1 MATTD
6 ANRPEGKKSAP
17 RRTASKEVRRSQLI
31 DATINSIAKHGIAG
45 TTMSTVTEFAGL
57 SIGIVNFHFKS
68 KQNLLDETLMHLAR
82 EHHDHWWKYYRDAG
96 LNAPEKLLAIVD
108 AHFHPRICTR
118 KKIAVWY
125 AFYGEAGRRAR
136 YRDLVDEIDDERFD
150 VSQALCQEI
159 IDDGPHYGPP
169 ATQIAKTL
177 EGLYDGI
184 CLNIL
189 MYPDQFSRDQAK
201 AQIRAYL
208 ASVFPGNIDM
218 PIFDEDD
225 VRGAQNRGSG

>member
-1 MATTD
+1 MPTTK
-6 ANRPEGKKSAP
+6 PSSADRKAP
-17 RRTASKEVRRSQLI
+17 ASRRTASKEVRRQQLI

-57 SIGIVNFHFKS
+57 SIGIVNFHFQS
-68 KQNLLDETLMHLAR
+68 KQNLLEETLMYLAR
-82 EHHDHWWKYYRDAG
+82 EHHDHWMKSYRDAG
-96 LNAPEKLLAIVD
+96 LGAPEKLLAIVD

-118 KKIAVWY
+118 KKLAVWY

-136 YRDLVDEIDDERFD
+136 YRDLVDQIDDERLG
-150 VSQALCQEI
+150 VSRALCAEI
-159 IDDGPHYGPP
+159 IGEGDHTGPP
-169 ATQIAKTL
+169 AQQIAYTL

-189 MYPDQFSRDQAK
+189 MYPEHFSRPQAK

-208 ASVFPGNIDM
+208 ASVFPRHIAM
-218 PIFDEDD
+218 PIFDSE
-225 VRGAQNRGSG
+225 GASKTGID